1 VSEVVVVGG
10 GVMGLMTAR
19 ELRMRGQDVLL
30 LERDQPG
37 RQASWASAGIIG
49 KTHRQLIDPVQAL
62 IRDGAY
68 RFERL
73 AEELREETAIDIQYV
88 ERGDLIPA
96 LTDDE
101 AAALAEETARMRGE
115 GQECE
120 LVDGAAVRKA
130 EPAVSEKIIAAR
142 LQAGGQVEN
151 RRLCQA
157 LEYSCRRIGVRIEV
171 GRTVTE
177 VLSAGGKVTGLR
189 TLEGDLPAE
198 SVVIAAGSWSGQLRG
213 VDPVLP
219 VYPQRGQ
226 ILALGRRDV
235 PMWRSVRP
243 LGDPYIVPRP
253 DGRVIVGATREDAG
267 YEASLTAKGVAWLL
281 DSAME
286 LVPGLADSPILETW
300 TGFRPKIAD
309 DHPAI
314 GPTNIEGLYYIT
326 GHGPSG
332 IAPAP
337 ASVDLLVAHMLGLK
351 MPTDPAPFDPRRF
364 VGTEP
369 TFQRS
374 SSAH

>member
-1 VSEVVVVGG
+1 MGEVVVVGG

-19 ELRMRGQDVLL
+19 ELRVRGRDVLL

-49 KTHRQLIDPVQAL
+49 KTHRSLVDPVQSL
-62 IRDGAY
+62 IRDGAF

-73 AEELREETAIDIQYV
+73 AEELREETSIDIQYV

-96 LTDDE
+96 LTADE
-101 AAALAEETARMRGE
+101 ATALAEETARMRAE

-120 LVDGAAVRKA
+120 LVEGPAVRKA
-130 EPAVSEKIIAAR
+130 EPAVSERIIAAR

-157 LEYSCRRIGVRIEV
+157 LEYSCRRLGVMIRV
-171 GRTVTE
+171 GATVTE
-177 VLSAGGKVTGLR
+177 VLRAGDRVTGVR
-189 TLEGDLPAE
+189 TLEGDVPAE
-198 SVVIAAGSWSGQLRG
+198 TVVIAAGSWSGQLRG
-213 VDPVLP
+213 TDPVLP
-219 VYPQRGQ
+219 IVPQRGQ

-253 DGRVIVGATREDAG
+253 DGRVIVGATRENAG
-267 YEASLTAKGVAWLL
+267 YEASLTAAGVAWLL
-281 DSAME
+281 QSAMD

-300 TGFRPKIAD
+300 TGFRPVSID
-309 DHPAI
+309 SHPSI
-314 GPTNIEGLYYIT
+314 GPTYVDGLYYIT

-337 ASVDLLVAHMLGLK
+337 ASVDLLMAHMFDQR
-351 MPTDPAPFDPRRF
+351 PPVASAPFDPRRF
-364 VGTEP
+364 PRTEG
-369 TFQRS
+369 S
-374 SSAH
+374 